1 MRAMKDAPL
10 SRRVPSLLALGG
22 AIGAVA
28 LDAVYLAA
36 IAGQGAVMPGGRV
49 AFVAAWIAVA
59 ACLGGIGA
67 LTQNAGHR
75 ALLLAIAAAAMVTLA
90 VPGAW
95 SIGAPLF
102 ICAVAVGLGAA
113 RAAEQLRLPWW
124 IVFIAS
130 MVLIPAVGLILF
142 AGFALTEG

>member
-49 AFVAAWIAVA
+49 PFVAAWIAVA

-124 IVFIAS
+124 IVFVAP